1 MNIAYMYHLSLRTES
16 LAFCNTLRMI
26 KSFFF
31 VFCWLCFV
39 VLFVLLFSLFCCS
52 LCFVVLFVLLLAL
65 FLGIKGG

>member
-1 MNIAYMYHLSLRTES
+1 MCDGSNDDDVTRCYECSVHVLSLRTES

-39 VLFVLLFSLFCCS
+39 VLFVLLL
-52 LCFVVLFVLLLAL
+52 VL
-65 FLGIKGG
+65 FLGIKGGD